1 MAYIGNQPTDNFV
14 TFATQNFSTSA
25 TSSYT
30 LSHAVSNEN
39 EIALFI
45 NNVRQHP
52 GSGKAYTASGTALTL
67 SANTASTDVMYC
79 IFLGRAIQSTV
90 PATNS
95 ITAAMVSANAVTG
108 AKLNTDVIS
117 AQTALAAEP
126 ADTDEFLVSDAGVL
140 KRIDYSLIKGGGL
153 KVADQ
158 WRLNSTYTVTSSS
171 AALTNLEQV
180 DTDGFGGIGTAMSAS
195 SGIFTFP
202 STGIYLITGS
212 AYLYRENGGNPN
224 VSLQLQTTTDNSS
237 YNGAAIAAAIIENV
251 SAYEANINL
260 SFMFD
265 VTNTTTHKC
274 KFMANSSSG
283 NIATMYAETAQNT
296 TYFTFLKLGDT

>member
-95 ITAAMVSANAVTG
+95 ITNAMITDNTIESGKLFSTFKNGITIADTWRISANASGTG
-108 AKLNTDVIS
+108 YL
-117 AQTALAAEP
+117 TANWERD
-126 ADTDEFLVSDAGVL
+126 DTYG
-140 KRIDYSLIKGGGL
+140 
-153 KVADQ
+153 
-158 WRLNSTYTVTSSS
+158 N
-171 AALTNLEQV
+171 AL
-180 DTDGFGGIGTAMSAS
+180 IGTGMSES
-195 SGIFTFP
+195 SGVFTFP
-202 STGIYLITGS
+202 STGFYQINFGTRFTRDTATPYAVGQI
-212 AYLYRENGGNPN
+212 E
-224 VSLQLQTTTDNSS
+224 VTTNNSS
-237 YNGAAIAAAIIENV
+237 YSVYAQNSAQMYDTATSIDSGAFTAVPIDV
-251 SAYEANINL
+251 TDVANIKVRFSVQEQSGSTKTQGNASL
-260 SFMFD
+260 LTTFMRFSK
-265 VTNTTTHKC
+265 V
-274 KFMANSSSG
+274 G
-283 NIATMYAETAQNT
+283 AT
-296 TYFTFLKLGDT
+296 

>member
-95 ITAAMVSANAVTG
+95 ITAAMVGNDLVSG
-108 AKLNTDVIS
+108 KD
-117 AQTALAAEP
+117 ALAAEP

-140 KRIDYSLIKGGGL
+140 KRIDYSLIKGGGIT
-153 KVADQ
+153 VASN
-158 WRLNSTYTVTSSS
+158 WRPTATTSGATTDITSWEKADHAGAGYIGSDMTV
-171 AALTNLEQV
+171 
-180 DTDGFGGIGTAMSAS
+180 S
-195 SGIFTFP
+195 SGVFTFP
-202 STGIYLITGS
+202 STGTYLIMFRAQIRNTGAAS
-212 AYLYRENGGNPN
+212 LYNGFRIR
-224 VSLQLQTTTDNSS
+224 TTVDNSS
-237 YNGAAIAAAIIENV
+237 YISASYGYTANHAANAYTAAQLNTIFNV
-251 SAYEANINL
+251 TDTS
-260 SFMFD
+260 
-265 VTNTTTHKC
+265 THKV
-274 KFMANSSSG
+274 KFGTDSVQTGTITLIGGSSANESEV
-283 NIATMYAETAQNT
+283 I
-296 TYFTFLKLGDT
+296 FIRLGDST

>member
-14 TFATQNFSTSA
+14 TFATQNFTTSA

-95 ITAAMVSANAVTG
+95 ITAAMVSDNAISEEHLDVTAITG
-108 AKLNTDVIS
+108 
-117 AQTALAAEP
+117 QTAETSIADGDTILIHDASASALRKMTKANFVSGVGGTNTPNFFASITSDFSINDNTLTKIPFSNEVFDTGSNYDPSTNYRYTPGFVGKSFLACAIFSSN
-126 ADTDEFLVSDAGVL
+126 AGNNVYKQDIQLYKNGSSIVYHQDQQSDARQWKQNMMFLNVVVSHDAD
-140 KRIDYSLIKGGGL
+140 DYYEIYG
-153 KVADQ
+153 KVVTT
-158 WRLNSTYTVTSSS
+158 NS
-171 AALTNLEQV
+171 
-180 DTDGFGGIGTAMSAS
+180 
-195 SGIFTFP
+195 
-202 STGIYLITGS
+202 STTHYPTGS
-212 AYLYRENGGNPN
+212 GNN
-224 VSLQLQTTTDNSS
+224 ATFRN
-237 YNGAAIAAAIIENV
+237 YFYGYKIIE
-251 SAYEANINL
+251 
-260 SFMFD
+260 
-265 VTNTTTHKC
+265 
-274 KFMANSSSG
+274 
-283 NIATMYAETAQNT
+283 
-296 TYFTFLKLGDT
+296 